1 MPVNFNVNVAIQS
14 VLVQHFKF
22 LNKSRTVEQ
31 FTAHDFDLI
40 TEEPDLITE
49 DLITEVT
56 AV

>member
-1 MPVNFNVNVAIQS
+1 MPVNFSVNVAIQS

-22 LNKSRTVEQ
+22 FNKSRTVEQ

-40 TEEPDLITE
+40 TKEPV
-49 DLITEVT
+49 EVT